1 MISEKINFWPII
13 SFHPLSRSSGS
24 ESDTLA
30 QWEGSSWAK
39 KLTSEEGGISPVQ
52 LLPSKWNKDDTTGA
66 WRLDVDIHEEDDL
79 DDGLSVVL
87 EEVDVLSSAS
97 ESEEESVV

>member
-1 MISEKINFWPII
+1 MILI
-13 SFHPLSRSSGS
+13 
-24 ESDTLA
+24 TL
-30 QWEGSSWAK
+30 QIWRE
-39 KLTSEEGGISPVQ
+39 
-52 LLPSKWNKDDTTGA
+52 SKWNKDDTTGA

-79 DDGLSVVL
+79 DDGLSVL